1 MLSNLALE
9 ASAGSGKT
17 FALSVRYLSLLFL
30 GSLPSEILTLTFTNK
45 AALEMKKR
53 IFETIK
59 NLENSDE
66 LNPICQLCEKSPDEI
81 LALQPKILKLFLSSD
96 LKISTIDSFFS
107 GILRKFS
114 FNMGLSPDFSL
125 EDTVINDEKIES
137 FIRICK
143 QELLYRQLTL
153 FALDE
158 KKRLL
163 EIFTLFT
170 ALYEKNS
177 EINIEN
183 FAKKSASY
191 PDENRVLEIIK
202 IIKEK
207 FEANGLSQKALK
219 TLGPHSVKELLDK
232 KFLAKDDFNY
242 WSYKKYTND
251 EINAL
256 HTKLKKMIY
265 EYIKAKEIYLFSQI
279 ARLYSAFLEALSK
292 ESKKSSSLSF
302 SEMTNRLYSLLEDEI
317 KKDFLY
323 FRIDGSFSH
332 LLIDEFQ
339 DTNIVQYKILEPF
352 MSEIVSG
359 IGVKED
365 RTLFI
370 VGDTKQ
376 SIYRFRGGVKEL
388 FSYAV
393 NSLDLKVDVLPMN
406 YRSSSNVVNFINK
419 TYQQKIS
426 GYKNQSIKEDAKNGF
441 VGVYI
446 DDDLNNNIIK
456 QIKKLLTL
464 GVSSSDIALL
474 CHTNKEALLLK
485 ELIEEEI
492 SGLKVTMEAKRKLIE
507 IPIISAIIDFI
518 YYLYFKEQ
526 FYLKNFEFISGKKY
540 LQGEHNFDL
549 YGSVESLVIEI
560 IAYFNIFVLEDDL
573 LLFIQSCARYIDIE
587 DFLFNY
593 KDLSQSSI
601 SKDEEGIKV
610 LTIHKSKGLE
620 FSTVLVIDRFQRA
633 RSGGGIFLYDYE
645 GVSLKNMFLRVKNR
659 ELFDES
665 YRLAKDKESTKEDE
679 ERLNAEYVAMSR
691 ARDNLL
697 IFAKSKSSSFAN
709 LDLVPQ
715 EVGKIVINKTQTIK
729 KEVKK
734 THQII
739 KRYGAQ
745 EIEKTEKKESM
756 KSDFSSID
764 FGLAL
769 HYMLEMLGK
778 FDIKSVEVASLS
790 MQNRFGTAL
799 CMEHLKDIKKRVVRL
814 LKNSEFQA
822 LIKGA
827 KLLKEQPLYHNGQR
841 KQVDLLALLDD
852 KVVVIDYKS
861 SQELQSLHVKQV
873 SLYKSALEKIYG
885 KECEAYLCYLRKDDI
900 KIVKIS

>member
-17 FALSVRYLSLLFL
+17 FALSVRYISLLFL
-30 GSLPSEILTLTFTNK
+30 GSKPSEILTLTFTNK
-45 AALEMKKR
+45 AANEMKKR

-66 LNPICQLCEKSPDEI
+66 LGPICQLCEKSPDEI
-81 LALQPKILKLFLSSD
+81 LALQPKILKSFLSSD

-107 GILRKFS
+107 SILRKFA
-114 FNMGLSPDFSL
+114 FNIGVSPDFSL
-125 EDTVINDEKIES
+125 EDSIINDEKIES

-143 QELLYRQLTL
+143 HELLYPQLTL
-153 FALDE
+153 FALSE

-170 ALYEKNS
+170 TLYEKNS

-183 FAKKSASY
+183 FAKKSAPY
-191 PDENRVLEIIK
+191 PDENRVLEVLET
-202 IIKEK
+202 IKER
-207 FEANGLSQKALK
+207 FEANGLSQKALN
-219 TLGPHSVKELLDK
+219 TLEAHSLKELLDK
-232 KFLAKDDFNY
+232 KFLTRDDFNY

-251 EINAL
+251 EINNL
-256 HTKLKKMIY
+256 HAKLKKMIY
-265 EYIKAKEIYLFSQI
+265 KYIKAKEIYLFSQI
-279 ARLYSAFLEALSK
+279 ARLYKAFLEALNK
-292 ESKKSSSLSF
+292 VSKKSSSLSF
-302 SEMTNRLYSLLEDEI
+302 SEMTNRLYNLLEDEI

-352 MSEIVSG
+352 MREIVSG
-359 IGVKED
+359 IGVKEN

-393 NSLDLKVDVLPMN
+393 NSLNLKVDVLGTN
-406 YRSSSNVVNFINK
+406 YRSSLNVVKFINK
-419 TYQQKIS
+419 TYGQKIS
-426 GYKNQSIKEDAKNGF
+426 GYKNQSTKNDAKNGF

-446 DDDLNNNIIK
+446 DDDLENNIIK
-456 QIKKLLTL
+456 QIEKLLAL

-485 ELIEEEI
+485 ELIEEKI
-492 SGLKVTMEAKRKLIE
+492 SGVKVTMEAKRKLID

-518 YYLYFKEQ
+518 HYLYFGEQ
-526 FYLKNFEFISGKKY
+526 FYLENFEFISGKKY
-540 LQGEHNFDL
+540 LPEDHNFDL
-549 YGSVESLVIEI
+549 NGNVENLVAEI
-560 IAYFNIFVLEDDL
+560 IRYFNIFVLEDDQL
-573 LLFIQSCARYIDIE
+573 QFIQSCAGYIDIE

-593 KDLSQSSI
+593 KDLSQSSV

-610 LTIHKSKGLE
+610 LTVHKSKGLE
-620 FSTVLVIDRFQRA
+620 FSNVLVIDRFQRP
-633 RSGGGIFLYDYE
+633 RSGGGIFLYDYD
-645 GVSLKNMFLRVKNR
+645 GVRLENMFLRVKNR
-659 ELFDES
+659 ELLDEP
-665 YRLAKDKESTKEDE
+665 YRLAKDKEGLKEE
-679 ERLNAEYVAMSR
+679 EEKLNAQYVAMSR
-691 ARDNLL
+691 AKDNLF

-709 LDLVPQ
+709 LTLDAQ
-715 EVGKIVINKTQTIK
+715 EVGEIVINKKQAIK
-729 KEVKK
+729 NEVTKQQ
-734 THQII
+734 QIT
-739 KRYGAQ
+739 KRYGSQ
-745 EIEKTEKKESM
+745 EIEKTEKKESAS
-756 KSDFSSID
+756 SDFGSID

-769 HYMLEMLGK
+769 HYMLEMLGE
-778 FDIKSVEVASLS
+778 FDIKAVLGASQS

-799 CMEHLKDIKKRVVRL
+799 CEEHLKDIKKRVVKL
-814 LKNSEFQA
+814 LQNSEFQA

-841 KQVDLLALLDD
+841 KQVDLLALRDD

-861 SQELQSLHVKQV
+861 SQELQSSHVKQV
-873 SLYKSALEKIYG
+873 SVYKNALEKIYG
-885 KECEAYLCYLRKDDI
+885 KECEGYLCYLKKDDI
-900 KIVKIS
+900 KIVKV